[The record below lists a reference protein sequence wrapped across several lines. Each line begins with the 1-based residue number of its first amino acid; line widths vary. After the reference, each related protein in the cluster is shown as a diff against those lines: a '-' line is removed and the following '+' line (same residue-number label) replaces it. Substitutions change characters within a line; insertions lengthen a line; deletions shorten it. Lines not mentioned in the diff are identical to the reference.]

1 MYNKDILMRLREER
15 DLCKGIFWVKDVD
28 DIYGTGLFFP
38 INCDINGKVQNDLD
52 YNSSSNNGRTYNH
65 EKLWKNLSPKITDN
79 KKYDYYPR
87 GRVEINRGKAIIYC
101 SLYIACDEL
110 KDWCIDK
117 FNLTAFNGIKS
128 IRIVSDGS
136 SHYKCFLD

>member
-1 MYNKDILMRLREER
+1 MYNEDILMRLRGGR

-38 INCDINGKVQNDLD
+38 INCDINGEVQNDLD
-52 YNSSSNNGRTYNH
+52 YNFSSNNGRTYNH
-65 EKLWKNLSPKITDN
+65 EKLWKKLSPKITDN
-79 KKYDYYPR
+79 KKFDYYPR

-101 SLYIACDEL
+101 SPYIACDEL

>member
-1 MYNKDILMRLREER
+1 MYNENILMRLREGR

-38 INCDINGKVQNDLD
+38 INCDINGEVQNDLD
-52 YNSSSNNGRTYNH
+52 YNFSSNNGRTYNH
-65 EKLWKNLSPKITDN
+65 EKLWKKLSPKITDN

-101 SLYIACDEL
+101 SPYIACDEL